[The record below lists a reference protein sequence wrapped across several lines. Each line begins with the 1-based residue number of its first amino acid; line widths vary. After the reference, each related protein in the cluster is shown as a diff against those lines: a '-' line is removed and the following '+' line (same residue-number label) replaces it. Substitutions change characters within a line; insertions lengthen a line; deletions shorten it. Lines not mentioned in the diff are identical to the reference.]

1 MHKTVKYAVGVG
13 TALSAEGQSSSNN
26 FILRI
31 TREEWFNQVFSTKKY
46 FPGIGR
52 RWEPNGTILLARNA
66 ENGDSFVGYGVL
78 DQFVKRDA
86 LPDEKR
92 QECEK
97 MGWRGVLVF
106 KELYRF
112 EPPLRIKDTVVG
124 ISKARGR
131 CFHGF
136 PLTNEQVDSVLEVAK
151 EKVAVKKV
159 D

>member
-1 MHKTVKYAVGVG
+1 
-13 TALSAEGQSSSNN
+13 LSSESQRSANN

-31 TREEWFNQVFSTKKY
+31 TREEWFNQVFTIKKY
-46 FPGIGR
+46 FPGIAR
-52 RWEPNGTILLARNA
+52 RWEPNGTILLVRKA
-66 ENGDSFVGYGVL
+66 EKGDSFVGYGVL
-78 DQFVKRDA
+78 GEFVKRDE

-112 EPPLRIKDTVVG
+112 EPPVRIKDTVVG
-124 ISKARGR
+124 ASKAKGR

-136 PLTNEQVDSVLEVAK
+136 PLSREQVNSVLKVAK
-151 EKVAVKKV
+151 EKVAVNKV

>member
-1 MHKTVKYAVGVG
+1 
-13 TALSAEGQSSSNN
+13 
-26 FILRI
+26 LRI
-31 TREEWFNQVFSTKKY
+31 TREEWFNQVFTIKKY
-46 FPGIGR
+46 FPGIAR
-52 RWEPNGTILLARNA
+52 RWEPNGTILLVRKA
-66 ENGDSFVGYGVL
+66 EKGDSFVGYGVL
-78 DQFVKRDA
+78 GEFVKRDE

-112 EPPLRIKDTVVG
+112 EPPVRIKDTVVG
-124 ISKARGR
+124 ASKAKGR

-136 PLTNEQVDSVLEVAK
+136 PLSREQVNSVLKVAK
-151 EKVAVKKV
+151 EKVAVNKV